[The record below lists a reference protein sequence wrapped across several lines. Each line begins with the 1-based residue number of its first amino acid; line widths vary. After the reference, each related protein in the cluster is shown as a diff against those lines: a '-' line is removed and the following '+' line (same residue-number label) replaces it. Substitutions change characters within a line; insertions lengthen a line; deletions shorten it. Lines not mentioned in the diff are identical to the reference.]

1 MLEAL
6 LLLFLYQVFSESLKK
21 IMLYII
27 LTVSVLEKVIMA

>member
-6 LLLFLYQVFSESLKK
+6 LLLFLYQVFPESLKK

-27 LTVSVLEKVIMA
+27 LTVSVLETVIMA